1 MMNEAELSYLVLAIV
16 LLLIVTFVLTK
27 SGSRRL

>member
-1 MMNEAELSYLVLAIV
+1 MMNEVELTYLVLAIV

>member
-16 LLLIVTFVLTK
+16 LTLIVTFVLTK
-27 SGSRRL
+27 SGSRRR

>member
-16 LLLIVTFVLTK
+16 LMLIVTFVLTK
-27 SGSRRL
+27 SGSRRR